1 MRSKWTNNFFGACL
15 ISFTGRLLPIKR
27 KTYVA
32 KKLKISLYRI
42 GVRSTDWLVDRETA
56 RFFLVVG
63 C

>member
-1 MRSKWTNNFFGACL
+1 MRSKLTNNFFGACL

-32 KKLKISLYRI
+32 KKLKVSLYCI
-42 GVRSTDWLVDRETA
+42 GVRSTEWLVGRDTA